1 MMNAKEDLFGEVIY
15 SYTRAQAIEDGG
27 LVDVSDMAKQSG
39 FKIPVAVT
47 RAVWDQYIEWT
58 DEDDDKQTIQDQSGR
73 LWDVLWMLYVACK
86 RNKNESYTF
95 YGLHVIPRDGSSK
108 SPTLV
113 KLKSVICG
121 GDEGE
126 PVITIMLPNED

>member
-1 MMNAKEDLFGEVIY
+1 MMNITTDFFGEIIY
-15 SYTRAQAIEDGG
+15 KYTRSQAIEDGE
-27 LVDVSDMAKQSG
+27 LIDVSDMAKQSG

-47 RAVWDQYIEWT
+47 RAVWNQYIEWT
-58 DEDDDKQTIQDQSGR
+58 DEDDDKQTIQDQPGR

-86 RNKNESYTF
+86 RNKNESYTI

-113 KLKSVICG
+113 KLKSVISG

-126 PVITIMLPNED
+126 PVITIMLTAED

>member
-1 MMNAKEDLFGEVIY
+1 MNATTDLFGEMIY
-15 SYTRAQAIEDGG
+15 SYTRAQAIEDGE

-58 DEDDDKQTIQDQSGR
+58 DEDDDKQTLQDQSGR

-86 RNKNESYTF
+86 RNKGESYIN
-95 YGLHVIPRDGSSK
+95 YELHVIPRDETSK
-108 SPTLV
+108 SPNLV
-113 KLKSVICG
+113 TLKSIICG
-121 GDEGE
+121 GDKGE

>member
-1 MMNAKEDLFGEVIY
+1 MNTTIDLFGEVIY
-15 SYTRAQAIEDGG
+15 AYSRAQAIEDGE
-27 LVDVSDMAKQSG
+27 LVDISSMAQQSC

-58 DEDDDKQTIQDQSGR
+58 DEDDDRQTIQDQSAR
-73 LWDVLWMLYVACK
+73 LWDVLWMLYIASK
-86 RNKNESYTF
+86 RNKDMSCITYV
-95 YGLHVIPRDGSSK
+95 LHVIPRDGSSK
-108 SPTLV
+108 SPILV

>member
-1 MMNAKEDLFGEVIY
+1 MDRTTDFFGGMIY
-15 SYTRAQAIEDGG
+15 AYSRAQAIEDGE
-27 LVDVSDMAKQSG
+27 LVDVSDIAKRSG

-58 DEDDDKQTIQDQSGR
+58 DTDNDRQTIQDKSGR
-73 LWDVLWMLYVACK
+73 LCDVLWMLYLACK
-86 RNKNESYTF
+86 RNTEESYIN
-95 YGLHVIPRDGSSK
+95 YELHVILRDGSSK